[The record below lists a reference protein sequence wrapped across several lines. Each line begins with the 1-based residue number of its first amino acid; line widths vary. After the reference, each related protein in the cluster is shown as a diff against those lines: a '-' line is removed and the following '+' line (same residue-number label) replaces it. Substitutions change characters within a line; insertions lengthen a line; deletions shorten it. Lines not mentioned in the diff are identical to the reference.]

1 MASLK
6 SLLTPIFLSVLSC
19 WCLGNSGPQLSQ
31 AQIVH
36 TNDTIKPGE
45 VLVYPQQLVS
55 ADGRFVLGF
64 FNNSPDAGYLGIWYV
79 ADYGSNSKVWI
90 ANRDTPIQ
98 INSQIYLTIDADGLL
113 KIVHDGGSPILLND
127 NEATPNSTATLENSG
142 NFRVK
147 ELNSDGSIKRI
158 LWQSFD
164 HPTDTLLPGMKLGI
178 NFKTQQKWM
187 LTSWLT
193 DQIPAPG
200 GFSLEWNLTANGTGQ
215 LVMRHRGNMYW
226 VSGVGSNSDFA
237 NVGTMTADGLYY
249 NFNYVSN
256 ENESYF
262 SYSFPDRNV
271 SRWVLSSDGTLSDN
285 PKPLFVRPEMC
296 FGYSSDIPGCVKQNA
311 PNCRNI
317 NHKFEKRWGYFLR
330 PSHLDDNSSISI
342 GDCWAQCW
350 SNCSCVGFDTFPI
363 NDTACRFY
371 SSQFV
376 EDRAVDPEQFFYVL
390 IETGKHPHPQT
401 PSQA

>member
-193 DQIPAPG
+193 EQSPAPG

-226 VSGVGSNSDFA
+226 VSGVGNNSDFA
-237 NVGTMTADGLYY
+237 NAGMMTLDGLYNY
-249 NFNYVSN
+249 LNYVSN

-262 SYSFPDRNV
+262 SNSSPDRNV
-271 SRWVLSSDGTLSDN
+271 SRWVLSSDGELTDN
-285 PKPLFVRPEMC
+285 PKLIFVRRGMC
-296 FGYSSDIPGCVKQNA
+296 FGYSSDIPGCVEQNA

-317 NHKFEKRWGYFLR
+317 NHKFEKRRGYFLP
-330 PSHLDDNSSISI
+330 PSPHLDDNSSISI

-350 SNCSCVGFDTFPI
+350 SDCSCVGFDTFPI

-371 SSQFV
+371 NSQFE
-376 EDRAVDPEQFFYVL
+376 EDKAGNYAQLYVL

-401 PSQA
+401 PSRE

>member
-6 SLLTPIFLSVLSC
+6 SLLTPIFLSFLSC

-55 ADGRFVLGF
+55 ADGRSVLGF
-64 FNNSPDAGYLGIWYV
+64 FEKSPDAGYLGIWY
-79 ADYGSNSKVWI
+79 ADDKDSKVWI

-113 KIVHDGGSPILLND
+113 KIVHDGGSPILLNV

-147 ELNSDGSIKRI
+147 ELNSDGSVKRI

-164 HPTDTLLPGMKLGI
+164 HPTNTLLPGMKLGI

-193 DQIPAPG
+193 EQIPAPG
-200 GFSLEWNLTANGTGQ
+200 GFSLEWNLTANGAGQ
-215 LVMRHRGNMYW
+215 LVMRHRGDMYW
-226 VSGVGSNSDFA
+226 VSGVGNNSDFA
-237 NVGTMTADGLYY
+237 NVGTMTLDGLHY

-262 SYSFPDRNV
+262 SYSFPAGNA
-271 SRWVLSSDGTLSDN
+271 SRWVLSSDGALSVN
-285 PKPLFVRPEMC
+285 PKAIFVRPEMC
-296 FGYSSDIPGCVKQNA
+296 FGYSSDNPGCEKQNA

-317 NHKFEKRWGYFLR
+317 NHKFVKRRGHFLP
-330 PSHLDDNSSISI
+330 PSSPHLDDNSSISI

-350 SNCSCVGFDTFPI
+350 SNCSCVGFETFSH
-363 NDTACRFY
+363 NDTGCRFY
-371 SSQFV
+371 TSQFV
-376 EDRAVDPEQFFYVL
+376 EDKAGDQLQFHVL
-390 IETGKHPHPQT
+390 NIETGTHPHPQT
-401 PSQA
+401 PSRA